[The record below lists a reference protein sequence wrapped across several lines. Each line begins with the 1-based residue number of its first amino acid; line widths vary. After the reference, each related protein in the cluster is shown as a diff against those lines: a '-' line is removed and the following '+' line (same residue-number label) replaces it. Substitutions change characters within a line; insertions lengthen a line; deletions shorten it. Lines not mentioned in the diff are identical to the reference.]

1 MARFTESK
9 KGSNK
14 TTNFEGEVAYKLSP
28 KMELY
33 TMVATSVMHSQ
44 FYRDNDEWLARLRTL
59 ITEVPP
65 QFTANL
71 AAYAREKMY
80 LRTIPMVIM
89 VELAKT
95 GRATPNDV
103 NRVIKRAD
111 ELYEILGY
119 YQQANE
125 RTNLKKL
132 SHAIK
137 KGVGLAF
144 NKFDEYQFAKY
155 SRDVIPSLRDALFV
169 SHPKPE
175 TPLAQKLFDKI
186 ATDTLSTPYT
196 WEVELSEKGNTAPVW
211 QELIESGRLPYMAM
225 LRNLR
230 NIIQA
235 DVADVYIK
243 KVCDT
248 LSYAPLVEKSKQL
261 PFRFYSAYRE
271 VKAASGF
278 AVKQVLEAI
287 EKAAMHATKN
297 IKIDMSKA
305 LIACDTSGSMTMRNI
320 SPRSTI
326 RIYDIGLVLGA
337 FANQAYPNAIC
348 GCFSEQWGE
357 WSAPSGHI
365 MESVLTSHA
374 MANDMGWYSTNG
386 HKPIEW
392 LIKQG
397 LKAEKLLYFSDMQ
410 MWCSDEEDRRN
421 TMFGTQ
427 CNVGKFKAAWDYY
440 KEIVPEAELYLFDL
454 AGYGTTMMYDKDVY
468 TVAGWS
474 EKVFDMLGQIKE
486 GSKVIDVIENY
497 K

>member
-1 MARFTESK
+1 MSRFTESK

-14 TTNFEGEVAYKLSP
+14 TTNFEGETAYKLSP

-33 TMVATSVMHSQ
+33 TMTCCSVMHNQ
-44 FYRDNDEWLARLRTL
+44 FYRDNDEWLDRLRVL
-59 ITEVPP
+59 IWEVEP
-65 QFTANL
+65 QFIANL

-80 LRTIPMVIM
+80 LRTVPMVLM
-89 VELAKT
+89 VELAKI
-95 GRATPNDV
+95 GKAYFEEV
-103 NRVIKRAD
+103 ARVIKRAD

-119 YQQANE
+119 YQQANN
-125 RTNLKKL
+125 RDNLKKL

-155 SRDVIPSLRDALFV
+155 SRDVTPSLRDALFV

-186 ATDTLSTPYT
+186 ATDSLSTPYT

-235 DVADVYIK
+235 GVADVYIK

-271 VKAASGF
+271 VKVAQGF
-278 AVKQVLEAI
+278 GVKQVLEAI
-287 EKAAMHATKN
+287 EKAALIATKN
-297 IKIDMSKA
+297 IKIDMSNA
-305 LIACDTSGSMTMRNI
+305 LIASDTSGSMTMRNI

-326 RIYDIGLVLGA
+326 SLYDIGLVLGA

-348 GCFSEQWGE
+348 GCFSEQWGT

-365 MESVLTSHA
+365 MESIITSHA
-374 MANDMGWYSTNG
+374 MANQMGYSSTNG

-392 LIKQG
+392 LIQKG
-397 LKAEKLLYFSDMQ
+397 LKADKLLFFSDMQ
-410 MWCSDEEDRRN
+410 MWNSGDEN
-421 TMFGTQ
+421 YWGQ
-427 CNVGKFKAAWDYY
+427 CNIPKFKAAWDYY
-440 KEIVPEAELYLFDL
+440 KEIVPNAELYLFDL

-468 TVAGWS
+468 TIAGWS
-474 EKVFDMLGQIKE
+474 DKVFDMLGQIKE
-486 GSKVIDVIENY
+486 GSKAIEVIENY